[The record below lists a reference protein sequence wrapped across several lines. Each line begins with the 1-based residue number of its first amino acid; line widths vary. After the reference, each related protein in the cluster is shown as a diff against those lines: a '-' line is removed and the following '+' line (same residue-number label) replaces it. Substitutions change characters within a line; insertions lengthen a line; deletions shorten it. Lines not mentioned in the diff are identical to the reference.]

1 MRHADQRR
9 PHVGTAPNLPP
20 LFAPGDRV
28 LVVGAP
34 ASYGYNGRTGTVVTV
49 DGPQIHV
56 RVDQPPGDMSC
67 TTFYPE
73 ELALAPGT
81 PADDRGGQP

>member
-1 MRHADQRR
+1 MRHTDQRR
-9 PHVGTAPNLPP
+9 PHVGTAPDALPP
-20 LFAPGDRV
+20 FVVGDRV

-49 DGPQIHV
+49 DGPQIYV
-56 RVDQPPGDMSC
+56 EVDQPPGDMSC

-73 ELALAPGT
+73 ELALTETPG
-81 PADDRGGQP
+81 DGRGGQP